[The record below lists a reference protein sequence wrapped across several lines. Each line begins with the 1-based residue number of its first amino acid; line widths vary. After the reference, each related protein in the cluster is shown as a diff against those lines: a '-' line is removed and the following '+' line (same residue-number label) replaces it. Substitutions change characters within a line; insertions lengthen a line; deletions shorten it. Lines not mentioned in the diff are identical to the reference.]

1 MARPPWARSKN
12 FSISARSTRTPPSS
26 TRRDGSST
34 QIKDISTL
42 TIPAEEPEDEE
53 TSSDQP
59 VRSGIRSSLQQ
70 RIRELEHTLF
80 EERRALESLEERYSK
95 LEAKYVEIVKQ
106 RP

>member
-1 MARPPWARSKN
+1 MP
-12 FSISARSTRTPPSS
+12 
-26 TRRDGSST
+26 G
-34 QIKDISTL
+34 
-42 TIPAEEPEDEE
+42 
-53 TSSDQP
+53 DQP

-106 RP
+106 RPS